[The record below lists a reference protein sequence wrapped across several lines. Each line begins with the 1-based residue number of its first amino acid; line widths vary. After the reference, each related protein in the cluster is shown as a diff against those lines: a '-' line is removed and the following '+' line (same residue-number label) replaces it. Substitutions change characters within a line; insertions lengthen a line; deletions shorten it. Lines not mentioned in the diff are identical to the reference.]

1 MLPAPSGSAGC
12 WGPGGRGLWG
22 LRGDAWEKDGRRT
35 DCLWPA
41 SFSEVPGVC
50 GPARPTRDHSLI
62 THVLCLPPP
71 RPPRFRRAHRC
82 QSGHRRHPLLEQELG
97 QGSRVRDVPSPEPGP
112 HHARLPDLPPGLV
125 RAGEGLPRGGL
136 GRGGPGLAAAL
147 WTWPWAGG
155 SSVSQNKAQACRGP
169 EGLSQSVGRS
179 LSHTHVAA
187 TSCSLSRPPRT
198 RDERPRPPRAWHITC
213 DIALPRFTHRKGGG
227 NVAPTTELV
236 MRQ

>member
-1 MLPAPSGSAGC
+1 MLGG
-12 WGPGGRGLWG
+12 WGPGGLGAGVSGACVVTPGR
-22 LRGDAWEKDGRRT
+22 RMDDGRTAFGQPRSPRS
-35 DCLWPA
+35 PA
-41 SFSEVPGVC
+41 SVGQHVPRETIHSSHTCCVC
-50 GPARPTRDHSLI
+50 
-62 THVLCLPPP
+62 PP

-136 GRGGPGLAAAL
+136 GRGGPRLADAL

-155 SSVSQNKAQACRGP
+155 SSGSQNKAQVCRGP

-179 LSHTHVAA
+179 LSYTHVAA

-227 NVAPTTELV
+227 MWHLPQNW
-236 MRQ
+236 